1 MYSVMFLVMRNLGSA
16 GTSWIRPGKWVN
28 IKDLQAS
35 PAHKG
40 RGQSIVQSHSLKR
53 KKIYGKISVIEEK
66 FVSIVVSGTARRFV
80 LCLCIGRASEG
91 YKRLGASIQTT
102 PATFGKITTTRWRL
116 HLNGDLQENFW
127 GGKSIYVDRM
137 PDEPGRNE
145 WRKSGR
151 AV

>member
-91 YKRLGASIQTT
+91 YKRLGASIPDYPSHVWKDYHNKMEVTSE
-102 PATFGKITTTRWRL
+102 WRL
-116 HLNGDLQENFW
+116 TRKLLGREIHLRR
-127 GGKSIYVDRM
+127 SY
-137 PDEPGRNE
+137 
-145 WRKSGR
+145 
-151 AV
+151 A